1 MTRCASSENIFL
13 SNTNSLLLKQH
24 TVQAKLKLSA
34 ECVALIKLIVFGI
47 AMKGCTILFKSPERC
62 LLLTTTK
69 DLVNGYLLP
78 LSALSAPSYNDAIS
92 GCDYYCHFQLP
103 AARCDK
109 CVVLCLSNKWERDSN
124 PETRET
130 RVWTALVEVIV
141 HTPRTPP
148 PLILCTSK
156 HHLAP
161 CSTSR
166 CCEGLGSQMYTKR
179 DQTFYGLY
187 RVTRQPGAQNAA
199 SCMANRNRL
208 KWTFLLPATET
219 RSIRR
224 TAQPRR
230 LACSRYECCMR
241 V

>member
-78 LSALSAPSYNDAIS
+78 LSALSATNYNDAIS

-109 CVVLCLSNKWERDSN
+109 CVALCLSNKWERDSN

-130 RVWTALVEVIV
+130 RVWGHSSQTPHTASFDPMYIQ
-141 HTPRTPP
+141 TPSCPVFHFQVLYP
-148 PLILCTSK
+148 
-156 HHLAP
+156 
-161 CSTSR
+161 
-166 CCEGLGSQMYTKR
+166 KR
-179 DQTFYGLY
+179 DQIFCYGLY
-187 RVTRQPGAQNAA
+187 RVTQQPGAQNAA